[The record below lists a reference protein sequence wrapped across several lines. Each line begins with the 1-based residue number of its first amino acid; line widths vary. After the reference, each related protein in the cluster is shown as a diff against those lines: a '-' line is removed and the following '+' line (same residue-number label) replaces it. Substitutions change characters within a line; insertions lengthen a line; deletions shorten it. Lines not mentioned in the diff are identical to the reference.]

1 MIVKERYLT
10 FFSELVDDFL
20 NKHDSYII
28 FRIKISYLIVKICH
42 IEEKTLPV
50 SVNLKYNCP
59 MIFNNVHL
67 DPF

>member
-1 MIVKERYLT
+1 MIVKGRYLT

-20 NKHDSYII
+20 NEHDSYII
-28 FRIKISYLIVKICH
+28 FRIKIGYLIVKICH
-42 IEEKTLPV
+42 IEENTLPV

-59 MIFNNVHL
+59 VIFTSVHL